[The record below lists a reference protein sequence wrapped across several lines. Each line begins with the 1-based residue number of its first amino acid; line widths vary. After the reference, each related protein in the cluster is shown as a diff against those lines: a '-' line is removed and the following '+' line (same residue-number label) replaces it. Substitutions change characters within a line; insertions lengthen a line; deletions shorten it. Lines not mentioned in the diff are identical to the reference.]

1 MNKMVLVAQDRYDR
15 LLRKCGSAA
24 GTESDP
30 GETVP
35 PPPKP
40 APDTPPD
47 PRTEEKPS
55 PLAQAPIP
63 PPGIWEESKA
73 GKGKGPE
80 KPKTAKPKR
89 KRKEKEEIGRPE
101 RNGEESSGESEKLK
115 EIVERWIHF

>member
-24 GTESDP
+24 GTESEP
-30 GETVP
+30 VP
-35 PPPKP
+35 PPFKP

-47 PRTEEKPS
+47 PRREEKPS

-63 PPGIWEESKA
+63 PPGIRGESKA
-73 GKGKGPE
+73 RKGKGPE

-89 KRKEKEEIGRPE
+89 KRKEKEERGRPE